1 MEKKE
6 YSIVVSS
13 LFLIAIIVCSICD
26 VAIHN
31 MFTWSLLAVASILF
45 AWAILFPIMKLG
57 RNGISW
63 SLLVFT
69 ILLLPFLYILEKLLL
84 VPNLFLMGACISLV
98 SLWYIW
104 SIYFLFRV
112 LVKRA
117 YMVVGIAFL
126 LAIPLE
132 LFIHIILTRFSIEN
146 GLSSWDYLSLILL
159 LIFSFIFIEK
169 DLVHQKM
176 KKLKENEKKEDSF

>member
-6 YSIVVSS
+6 YSIVLSS
-13 LFLIAIIVCSICD
+13 LFLIAIIVCLICD

-31 MFTWSLLAVASILF
+31 MFTWSLLAVSSILF
-45 AWAILFPIMKLG
+45 AWGILFPTMKLG
-57 RNGISW
+57 KKGISW
-63 SLLVFT
+63 SLLVLT

-84 VPNLFLMGACISLV
+84 VSNLFLIGACISLV

-104 SIYFLFRV
+104 SIYFLFKI
-112 LVKRA
+112 LIKRT

-132 LFIHIILTRFSIEN
+132 LFIHIILVRFSIEN
-146 GLSSWDYLSLILL
+146 NLSSWDYLSLIILFIL
-159 LIFSFIFIEK
+159 SFIFLEK

-176 KKLKENEKKEDSF
+176 RKLKDKEK

>member
-13 LFLIAIIVCSICD
+13 LFLIAIIVCLICD

-45 AWAILFPIMKLG
+45 VWSILFPIMKLG

-69 ILLLPFLYILEKLLL
+69 ILLLPFLYILEKLVL

-117 YMVVGIAFL
+117 FMVVGIAFL

-132 LFIHIILTRFSIEN
+132 LFIHIILVRFSIEN

-159 LIFSFIFIEK
+159 FVFAFIFLEK

-176 KKLKENEKKEDSF
+176 LKLKEKEKIGK